1 METLDIIVFIGYA
14 LLIIGLGLYM
24 SRTKKGEEKTAEDYF
39 LAGKSLPWWAIGA
52 SLIAANISAE
62 QMIGMSGQ
70 GFGGIG
76 LAIASYEFMAAVTLI
91 IVAKYFMPIFIK
103 KGLYTIPDFVEQ
115 RFSVQLK
122 TILAVFWI
130 ALFTFINLTT
140 VLLLGSMALDTI
152 VGTGDGSYLM
162 YGILGLAFVAAAYSL
177 YGGLAAV
184 AWTDV
189 LQVGLLVLGGLIT
202 TYLALDNVTPQGGV
216 MNGLSHVMDTAPEKF
231 HMILDKAHPSY
242 KELPGI
248 AVLVGGMWIANLY
261 YWGFNQYIIQRALA
275 AKNIGEAQKGLVFA
289 GFLKLLIPLIVVIPG
304 IVAYVYYIQPDGT
317 AIIEGARQSLAVNEE
332 AAAND
337 NAYPWL
343 ISTFIPTG
351 IKGLVVAALAAA
363 IVSSLASMMN
373 SISTIFTMD
382 IYREHFNKNASE
394 KQTVNVGRIAAA
406 TALVIAVALAPL
418 LSSGRGIFNVIQE
431 YTGLVSPG
439 ILAVF
444 MLGLFWKQT
453 TNRAAILGALG
464 SIIMAL
470 AFKFLVPSMPWMNQ
484 MGLVFL
490 LTCVLM
496 VLISYLET
504 KGAEDPKGIEL
515 TPGLFR
521 TSPVF
526 NIGAFAILILCAI
539 IYSVFW

>member
-122 TILAVFWI
+122 TILAIFWI

-152 VGTGDGSYLM
+152 VGTGDGSYM
-162 YGILGLAFVAAAYSL
+162 IYGILGLAFVAAAYSL

-216 MNGLSHVMDTAPEKF
+216 MNGLTHVMDTVPEKF
-231 HMILDKAHPSY
+231 HMILDKSHPSY

-275 AKNIGEAQKGLVFA
+275 AKDIGEAQKGLVFA
-289 GFLKLLIPLIVVIPG
+289 GFLKLLIPLIVVVPG

-317 AIIEGARQSLAVNEE
+317 AIIDGVRTSLAVSEE

-382 IYREHFNKNASE
+382 IYREHFNPNASE

-406 TALVIAVALAPL
+406 AALVIAMALAPL
-418 LSSGRGIFNVIQE
+418 LGSERGIFNVIQE

-439 ILAVF
+439 ILAIF
-444 MLGLFWKQT
+444 MLGLFWKKT
-453 TNRAAILGALG
+453 TNRAAILGAIG
-464 SIIMAL
+464 SIVMAL
-470 AFKFLVPSMPWMNQ
+470 AFKFLLPGIPWMNQ

-490 LTCVLM
+490 LTCGLM

-504 KGAEDPKGIEL
+504 KGADDPKGIPI
-515 TPGLFR
+515 TPGLFK
-521 TSPVF
+521 TGPAF
-526 NIGAFAILILCAI
+526 NIGAFVILILCAI

>member
-1 METLDIIVFIGYA
+1 MATLDIIVFILYA
-14 LLIIGLGLYM
+14 LVIISLGLYM
-24 SRTKKGEEKTAEDYF
+24 SRTKAGEEKTAEDYF

-115 RFSVQLK
+115 RFSVELK

-152 VGTGDGSYLM
+152 IGTGDGSYLM

-189 LQVGLLVLGGLIT
+189 LQVSLLILGGLIT
-202 TYLALDNVTPQGGV
+202 TYLALDNVTPEGGV
-216 MNGLSHVMDTAPEKF
+216 IAGLNHVMETVPEKF
-231 HMILDKAHPSY
+231 HMILDEAHPSY
-242 KELPGI
+242 AELPGI

-275 AKNIGEAQKGLVFA
+275 AKSIGEAQKGLVFA

-304 IVAYVYYIQPDGT
+304 IVAYVYYMQPDGT
-317 AIIEGARQSLAVNEE
+317 AIVEGAQVALAVDSDF
-332 AAAND
+332 AAND

-343 ISTFIPTG
+343 ISTFIPVG

-382 IYREHFNKNASE
+382 IYREHFNPNASE
-394 KQTVNVGRIAAA
+394 SQTVRVGRIAAA
-406 TALVIAVALAPL
+406 TALVIAIIMAPL

-439 ILAVF
+439 ILAIF
-444 MLGLFWKQT
+444 ILGLFWKKT

-464 SIIMAL
+464 SIIIAL
-470 AFKFLVPSMPWMNQ
+470 GLKFFASGIPWMNQ

-490 LTCVLM
+490 LTCGLM
-496 VLISYLET
+496 ILISYLET
-504 KGAEDPKGIEL
+504 RGADDPKAIPITE
-515 TPGLFR
+515 GLFK
-521 TSPVF
+521 TSPTF
-526 NIGAFAILILCAI
+526 NIGAFVILILTAMIYAI
-539 IYSVFW
+539 FW

>member
-1 METLDIIVFIGYA
+1 MGTLDVIVFIGYA
-14 LLIIGLGLYM
+14 LLIISLGLYM

-91 IVAKYFMPIFIK
+91 IVAKFFMPIFIK

-122 TILAVFWI
+122 TILAIFWI

-152 VGTGDGSYLM
+152 IGTGDGSYM
-162 YGILGLAFVAAAYSL
+162 IYGILGLAFVAAAYSL

-189 LQVGLLVLGGLIT
+189 LQVGLLILGGLIT
-202 TYLALDNVTPQGGV
+202 TYIALDHVTPDGGV
-216 MNGLSHVMDTAPEKF
+216 VAGLNHVLDVAPERF
-231 HMILDKAHPSY
+231 HMILDKSHPSY
-242 KELPGI
+242 AELPGI

-275 AKNIGEAQKGLVFA
+275 AKDIGEAQKGLVFA

-304 IVAYVYYIQPDGT
+304 IVAFVYYSQPDGT
-317 AIIEGARQSLAVNEE
+317 AIVESARAGLAVDSDF
-332 AAAND
+332 AAND

-343 ISTFIPTG
+343 ISTFIPAG

-382 IYREHFNKNASE
+382 IYREHFNTNASE

-406 TALVIAVALAPL
+406 TALIIAMLMAPL
-418 LSSGRGIFNVIQE
+418 LGSSRGIFNVIQE

-439 ILAVF
+439 ILAIF
-444 MLGLFWKQT
+444 MLGLFWKKT
-453 TNRAAILGALG
+453 TNQAAILGALG

-470 AFKFLVPSMPWMNQ
+470 LFKFLTPGIPWMNQ

-490 LTCVLM
+490 LTCGLM
-496 VLISYLET
+496 ILISYLGG
-504 KGAEDPKGIEL
+504 KGADDPKGIPL
-515 TPGLFR
+515 TENLFK
-521 TSPVF
+521 TSQTF
-526 NIGAFAILILCAI
+526 NIGAFVILLLTAMIYAI
-539 IYSVFW
+539 FW